1 MDVPLPQRIPMG
13 RPILSVL
20 PLEQTVGDADRHL
33 IGEQHLALKISAQLS
48 GADKQGNILRQTI
61 VLVKLPGAQHH
72 MGLLL

>member
-1 MDVPLPQRIPMG
+1 MG
-13 RPILSVL
+13 RPILPVL

-33 IGEQHLALKISAQLS
+33 IGEQHLALKISAQLPS
-48 GADKQGNILRQTI
+48 TDEQGNILGQAI